1 MAYTDKYEAVIGLEV
16 HVELSTETKIFCGCP
31 AKFGGEPNTHVCP
44 VCLGL
49 PGALPVLNERVLEYA
64 IRAGVALNG
73 TIAERSKFDRKN
85 YFYPDLPKGYQISQY
100 DRPIMERGYLD
111 IEPETGK
118 KRIGIT
124 RLHMEEDAGKLVHQG
139 SANLAGSSYSL
150 ADYNRAGVPLCEI
163 VSEPDLRTPEEARL
177 YVQEL
182 RNILVTLGI
191 TDGKMEEG
199 SLRCDVNV
207 SLRPIGTEAFG
218 TRTELKNINSF
229 RAVQKALE
237 YELERQAEV
246 LDEGGR
252 IVQETRTWS
261 EERGVTVSMR
271 SKEEAHDY
279 RYFPDPDLS
288 DLEVS
293 WRWVEEIRAGLP
305 ELPAQRRARYVD
317 GVGLPAYDAGVLT
330 DNLDLARY
338 FDAASEGSANPKG
351 IANWLM
357 GDVAAY
363 LNNNDKALAD
373 LPMQPGQLRRLVEMI
388 DQDVIS
394 GKIAKQLIRQM
405 LETGKDPDQL
415 VADMGLSQ
423 ISDESAIVEAIRQV
437 LAAHPAQ
444 VADYHAGKT
453 KVVGYLVGQVMR
465 QTQGRA
471 KPDAVNRLIAEE
483 LAKSTV

>member
-1 MAYTDKYEAVIGLEV
+1 MSKYEAVIGLEV

-31 AKFGGEPNTHVCP
+31 AKFGGEPNAHVCP

-49 PGALPVLNERVLEYA
+49 PGALPVLNRKVLEYA
-64 IRAGVALNG
+64 IRAGIALNG
-73 TIAERSKFDRKN
+73 HIAETSKFDRKN

-100 DRPIMERGYLD
+100 DKPIVENGWLE
-111 IEPETGK
+111 ITTSEGL

-139 SANLAGSSYSL
+139 AANLAGSTYSL
-150 ADYNRAGVPLCEI
+150 VDLNRAGVPLCEI
-163 VSEPDLRTPEEARL
+163 VSEPDMRTPEEARL
-177 YVQEL
+177 YMQEL
-182 RNILVTLGI
+182 RNILVTIGI

-218 TRTELKNINSF
+218 TRTELKNLNSF

-237 YELERQAEV
+237 YEIARQAGV

-252 IVQETRTWS
+252 VVQETRTWS

-279 RYFPDPDLS
+279 RYFPEPDLS
-288 DLEVS
+288 DLVIPREV
-293 WRWVEEIRAGLP
+293 VERVRAKLP
-305 ELPAQRRARYVD
+305 ELPAARRRRYQEV
-317 GVGLPAYDAGVLT
+317 VGLPAYDAGVLT
-330 DNLDLARY
+330 DNLELARY
-338 FDAASEGSANPKG
+338 FDAAIAGSPNPKG
-351 IANWLM
+351 IANWLT

-363 LNNNDKALAD
+363 LNANKLGLSE
-373 LPMQPGQLRRLVEMI
+373 LPVKPEQLRKLVEMI
-388 DQDVIS
+388 DGEVIS
-394 GKIAKQLIRQM
+394 GKIAKSLVGEM
-405 LETGKDPDQL
+405 LKTGKDPEVL
-415 VADMGLSQ
+415 VQEMGVTQ
-423 ISDESAIVEAIRQV
+423 ISDEGAIIEAIRAV

-444 VADYHAGKT
+444 VAEYRAGKE
-453 KVVGYLVGQVMR
+453 KVMGYLVGQVMR

-471 KPDAVNRLIAEE
+471 RPDAVNRLMLEE
-483 LAKSTV
+483 LKG

>member
-16 HVELSTETKIFCGCP
+16 HVELSTATKIFCGCP
-31 AKFGGEPNTHVCP
+31 ARFGGEPNTHVCP

-49 PGALPVLNERVLEYA
+49 PGALPVLNRQVLAFA

-73 TIAERSKFDRKN
+73 EIARRSKFDRKN
-85 YFYPDLPKGYQISQY
+85 YFYPDLPKGYQISQF
-100 DRPIMERGYLD
+100 DRPIMERGWLE
-111 IEPETGK
+111 IEPEAGRR
-118 KRIGIT
+118 RIGIT

-139 SANLAGSSYSL
+139 AANLAGSHYSL
-150 ADYNRAGVPLCEI
+150 ADLNRAGVPLCEI

-177 YVQEL
+177 YIQEL
-182 RNILVTLGI
+182 RNVLVTIGI

-199 SLRCDVNV
+199 SLRCDVNA
-207 SLRPIGTEAFG
+207 SLRPKGTEPLG
-218 TRTELKNINSF
+218 TRTEIKNMNSF

-237 YELERQAEV
+237 YELERQAKV

-279 RYFPDPDLS
+279 RYFPEPDLA

-293 WRWVEEIRAGLP
+293 PEEVERIRQALP
-305 ELPAQRRARYVD
+305 ELPAQRRARYVLE
-317 GVGLPAYDAGVLT
+317 VGLPAYDAGVLT

-338 FDAASEGSANPKG
+338 FDAAIAGSANPKG

-363 LNNNDKALAD
+363 LNTNDKALGELA
-373 LPMQPGQLRRLVEMI
+373 MQPAQLQRLVEMI

-394 GKIAKQLIRQM
+394 GKIAKQILREL
-405 LETGKDPDQL
+405 LETGKDPDRL
-415 VADMGLSQ
+415 VGDMGLSQ
-423 ISDESAIVEAIRQV
+423 ISDEGAIVEAIREV
-437 LAAHPAQ
+437 LAAHPSQ

-453 KVVGYLVGQVMR
+453 KVIGFLVGQVMR

-471 KPDAVNRLIAEE
+471 KPDAVNRLMAEA
-483 LAKSTV
+483 LAHSTV

>member
-49 PGALPVLNERVLEYA
+49 PGALPVLNQTVLEYA
-64 IRAGVALNG
+64 IRAGLALNG
-73 TIAERSKFDRKN
+73 HIAERSKFDRKN

-100 DRPIMERGYLD
+100 DRPIMERGWLD

-118 KRIGIT
+118 RRIGIT

-139 SANLAGSSYSL
+139 AANLAGSSYSL
-150 ADYNRAGVPLCEI
+150 ADLNRAGVPLCEI
-163 VSEPDLRTPEEARL
+163 VSEPELRTPEEARL
-177 YVQEL
+177 YMQEL
-182 RNILVTLGI
+182 RNILVTIGI

-207 SLRPIGTEAFG
+207 SLRPKGTEAFG
-218 TRTELKNINSF
+218 TRAELKNINSF

-237 YELERQAEV
+237 YELERQAKV

-252 IVQETRTWS
+252 VVQETRTWS

-293 WRWVEEIRAGLP
+293 REWVETLRAALP
-305 ELPAQRRARYVD
+305 ELPAQRRERYMEH
-317 GVGLPAYDAGVLT
+317 VGLPAYDAGVLT
-330 DNLDLARY
+330 DNLELAQY
-338 FDAASEGSANPKG
+338 FDSAIAGSSNPKG

-363 LNNNDKALAD
+363 LNTNAKSLAE
-373 LPMQPGQLRRLVEMI
+373 LAMQPPQLRRLVEMI

-405 LETGKDPDQL
+405 LESGKDPDAL
-415 VADMGLSQ
+415 VAEMGLSQ

-437 LAAHPAQ
+437 LAAHPSQ

-471 KPDAVNRLIAEE
+471 KPDAVNRLMAVE
-483 LAKSTV
+483 LEKSGV